1 MSLVVFEDLIDVDV
15 LLLLDVHK
23 HLIDRI
29 LDDYLG
35 ERRFFLL
42 ADTAIQWLA

>member
-1 MSLVVFEDLIDVDV
+1 MSFLVFEDLVNVNV

-29 LDDYLG
+29 LDNYLG

-42 ADTAIQWLA
+42 ADTAIQRLA